1 MQLRPPY
8 GRPLPPN
15 VPEEGL
21 HSRELEPSQRVLD
34 RTVAWHQSPGTESPG
49 EAEQCAFHRRIAG
62 YVAQCAEAWAEA
74 GASGGYRHTA
84 AGILPPGAP
93 LESSSAQVA
102 RTAFPPGRMPG
113 STAGKMPAPTAKAE
127 QAFHGFGAGVPPAE
141 KLERERRAD
150 QDFAA
155 IERFLRRWPASPA
168 KRAAWR
174 QELLQAMRRMAGGHL
189 ACDTEG
195 LNQLFTAEAMEAT
208 RQFLREARAFCPTIT
223 DRSLFQA
230 LRNVWVMHSVQL
242 LLRAPIT
249 LSPAVF
255 AYSMLYPWTDNCL
268 DDPQLG
274 HAAKIAFGDW
284 LALRL
289 AGDKAPPPDAH
300 CEEVG
305 ALVGRIERLYPRPE
319 FPEVYLSLQAIH
331 QAQMKSLDQQDV
343 ARAWDEHALLDLS
356 IAKGGT
362 SVLADACLVR
372 GWLTGDEAEF
382 MFAYGVVLQLMDDL
396 QDLRDDLA
404 NGHMTIF
411 TRQARLGTLDG
422 LTSRLWAFTRQ
433 VLGSFN
439 PFASSPSTPVVGLIQ
454 DNLRLLI
461 LQAVARSSE
470 FYTGAFVSGL
480 EDSSPVRFCYLARQE
495 KTLAGRYSKV
505 LASIRRNGRLDSV
518 LEMLD

>member
-1 MQLRPPY
+1 MQLCPSDGRSLRPE
-8 GRPLPPN
+8 
-15 VPEEGL
+15 VPEEAL
-21 HSRELEPSQRVLD
+21 PSGEVEQSQGRLD
-34 RTVAWHQSPGTESPG
+34 QTIAWHQSPGMVSPD
-49 EAEQCAFHRRIAG
+49 EAQQRAFHRRIAG

-74 GASGGYRHTA
+74 GASGRYRHRA
-84 AGILPPGAP
+84 ADVLPAGGS
-93 LESSSAQVA
+93 LESSSAQAA

-113 STAGKMPAPTAKAE
+113 SMAGKMPAPTAKAE
-127 QAFHGFGAGVPPAE
+127 MAFHGFGADVSSAE
-141 KLERERRAD
+141 KLERESRAD

-155 IERFLRRWPASPA
+155 IERLLRRWPASSA

-174 QELLQAMRRMAGGHL
+174 QELLQAMRRMAGEHL
-189 ACDTEG
+189 ACDAEG
-195 LNQLFTAEAMEAT
+195 LNQLFTAEALEAT
-208 RQFLREARAFCPTIT
+208 RQFLREAREFCPTIT
-223 DRSLFQA
+223 DQSLFQA

-255 AYSMLYPWTDNCL
+255 AYSMLYPWTDNRL
-268 DDPQLG
+268 DDPRLG

-289 AGDKAPPPDAH
+289 AGEKAPPPDAH

-305 ALVGRIERLYPRPE
+305 ALVGRIEQLYPRPE
-319 FPEVYLSLQAIH
+319 IPEVYLSLQAIH
-331 QAQMKSLDQQDV
+331 QAQMKSLAQQDV
-343 ARAWDEHALLDLS
+343 ARAWDEQALLDLS

-396 QDLRDDLA
+396 QDLRDDLV

-411 TRQARLGTLDG
+411 TRQARLGMLDG
-422 LTSRLWAFTRQ
+422 LTSRLWAFTRH

-439 PFASSPSTPVVGLIQ
+439 RFASSQSASIMGLIQ

-461 LQAVARSSE
+461 LQAVARNSE

-480 EDSSPVRFCYLARQE
+480 EDSSPVRFCCLARQE

-505 LASIRRNGRLDSV
+505 LACIRQNRRLGSV
-518 LEMLD
+518 FEMLD